1 MTVSD
6 FDPAVLQRCF
16 NVAPIRFRHRLCDH
30 PLLQTDALF
39 ALLRR
44 LPPAQVELNAA
55 DVNVGELATVK
66 PSGGLTPEETLQ
78 HIEHCKSWLGL
89 KQLASVPSY
98 RALLEQILGELR
110 PAIDRIEPGMFGRQG
125 YLFISS
131 PRAVVPYHLDPEHNF
146 LFQLRGRKRVTV
158 FDKADRTIVTEGDL
172 ERHYATGN
180 RRLLCPSEYDVRAR
194 VFELA
199 PGDVLHVP
207 ISAPHHVR
215 NRDEVNVSLSVTFR
229 TPAGDRRENLYVVN
243 HALRRLGLSPTPV
256 GANPKIDALKLGMY
270 QAGRT
275 LRRLGG

>member
-1 MTVSD
+1 MS
-6 FDPAVLQRCF
+6 
-16 NVAPIRFRHRLCDH
+16 
-30 PLLQTDALF
+30 
-39 ALLRR
+39 
-44 LPPAQVELNAA
+44 
-55 DVNVGELATVK
+55 VGEQATVK
-66 PSGGLTPEETLQ
+66 PSAGLTSEETLQ

-89 KQLASVPSY
+89 KQLASVPAY
-98 RALLEQILGELR
+98 CALLDQILDELR
-110 PAIDRIEPGMFGRQG
+110 PAIQRSEPGLFGRQG

-229 TPAGDRRENLYVVN
+229 MLVGDRTREPVRGQSRAAAPRAVADARRCQPEDRCAQAGDVPGRPNL
-243 HALRRLGLSPTPV
+243 APAR
-256 GANPKIDALKLGMY
+256 GMNVTK
-270 QAGRT
+270 RPS
-275 LRRLGG
+275 